1 MATPGSRLE
10 AVLRAGQARLAYTG
24 GKPKPWANAS
34 WRQAPP
40 PVPEEVLQ
48 VRGKEREELEA
59 LKRLRKL
66 AHERFIE
73 CLHWMTSAQLEY
85 KEPLPPELLDE
96 WEQDGREFPDPEVY
110 ANRVYALTMSGRD
123 EEALRLMQEGIDQ
136 SKTQPAFPPQRQ
148 DSNESFVI
156 AEADAPISN
165 LQRAIDGEDS
175 DDDDDD
181 DRGSPPRNMYV
192 YEGEPRNKPV
202 RPVDDGLGDD
212 DDGVEEE
219 EEESKAAERGW
230 ASAVKME
237 EDEDD
242 AAIARRM
249 QAEWN
254 SRRGGRARERPRRM
268 VAGGS
273 SDLRG
278 KSNVKVEEEEWW

>member
-1 MATPGSRLE
+1 MAAPGSRLE
-10 AVLRAGQARLAYTG
+10 AVLAAGQARLADTG
-24 GKPKPWANAS
+24 GKPKPWAGAS

-40 PVPEEVLQ
+40 PLSEEVRQ
-48 VRGKEREELEA
+48 VRGREREELEE

-96 WEQDGREFPDPEVY
+96 WEQDGRQFPDPEVY
-110 ANRVYALTMSGRD
+110 ANRVYELTMNGRD

-136 SKTQPAFPPQRQ
+136 SRTQPAFPPQRQ
-148 DSNESFVI
+148 DSNESFAI

-175 DDDDDD
+175 DDDD
-181 DRGSPPRNMYV
+181 
-192 YEGEPRNKPV
+192 
-202 RPVDDGLGDD
+202 
-212 DDGVEEE
+212 GVEEEEE

-278 KSNVKVEEEEWW
+278 RSNVKVEEEEWW